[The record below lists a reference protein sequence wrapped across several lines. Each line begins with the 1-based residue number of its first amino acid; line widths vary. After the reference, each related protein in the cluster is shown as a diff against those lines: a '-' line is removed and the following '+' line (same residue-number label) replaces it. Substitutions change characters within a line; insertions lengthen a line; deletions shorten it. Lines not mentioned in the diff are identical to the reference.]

1 MASTDAAVP
10 SGGAMPVITIGLG
23 DGSRVQ
29 IPSAPQMTLAQ
40 LQREISSRTNVAAE
54 LQRLIFS
61 GKELRGDNAT
71 IQSMGVGHNGIMFIH
86 MVQRPA
92 AATPDAKAKGKR
104 KADVVDLSADAGGAA
119 PGGANID
126 LSHDSDG
133 ESGAALRTAPAA
145 AAAIAALPMPYVAQA
160 AAASGTAAAA
170 ASGAAA
176 AAGAMAAGMA
186 AGAAAEAE
194 AEATPRKRRRAA
206 AEGGSSSKKKA
217 PAEKRQARFRGS
229 CPMPIMQ
236 RIQRAATQR
245 MFLLER
251 RDLSQPENIHHE
263 FGVIGSTG
271 NVYRVQI
278 ASVPSCD
285 CPDRNPLCKHILF
298 VYLKV
303 LKQPLDSPH
312 IYQAALLQSE
322 LQEIFENAPPSAAD
336 VLANQRVRKEFE
348 KLSGKVADGEAAEE
362 EQKGGRAIEADDECP
377 ICFEGLLPEP
387 GSAVPGRP
395 LVCCNGGCGKS
406 LHKECQGAWAMAE
419 SRMGR
424 QISCP
429 YCRQPWQDA
438 AGSAA
443 ARIGQEGYT
452 NMAAVAGLS
461 MQRDTSTYNSYHR
474 RRNGY

>member
-1 MASTDAAVP
+1 
-10 SGGAMPVITIGLG
+10 
-23 DGSRVQ
+23 
-29 IPSAPQMTLAQ
+29 
-40 LQREISSRTNVAAE
+40 
-54 LQRLIFS
+54 
-61 GKELRGDNAT
+61 
-71 IQSMGVGHNGIMFIH
+71 MFIH

-92 AATPDAKAKGKR
+92 AATPDGKANGKR
-104 KADVVDLSADAGGAA
+104 KADVVDLSADASGAA

-133 ESGAALRTAPAA
+133 DSGAVLRTAPAVA
-145 AAAIAALPMPYVAQA
+145 AAAAAPPMPYVAQA
-160 AAASGTAAAA
+160 AAASGAAAA
-170 ASGAAA
+170 AAGGGAAAA
-176 AAGAMAAGMA
+176 AAGAMAAGA
-186 AGAAAEAE
+186 AAAAAAET
-194 AEATPRKRRRAA
+194 TPRKRRRAA

-217 PAEKRQARFRGS
+217 SAEKRQARFRSS

-251 RDLSQPENIHHE
+251 RDLSQPDNIHHE

-424 QISCP
+424 QIS
-429 YCRQPWQDA
+429 QPWQDA

-443 ARIGQEGYT
+443 ARIGEEGYT
-452 NMAAVAGLS
+452 NIAAVAGLS